1 MSAGLGGAAGPVVE
15 GGDGA
20 GGARE
25 VLETAPGGT
34 PWGAALYHAHL
45 PTSPSPVTAPPP
57 SPPHQDVPFPLAGPT
72 EGEGDLGLV

>member
-20 GGARE
+20 GGPSE

-34 PWGAALYHAHL
+34 PWGAALYHAH
-45 PTSPSPVTAPPP
+45 
-57 SPPHQDVPFPLAGPT
+57 QDVPFPLTGPT